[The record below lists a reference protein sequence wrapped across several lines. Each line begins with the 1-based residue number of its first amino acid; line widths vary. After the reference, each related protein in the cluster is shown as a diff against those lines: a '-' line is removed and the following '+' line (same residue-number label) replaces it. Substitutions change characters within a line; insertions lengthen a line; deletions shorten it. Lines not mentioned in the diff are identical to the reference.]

1 MTDRFGDGTTL
12 ATSDKGTALRPAVP
26 RPLRRL
32 RSTTQSFT
40 VGEGKGYLTVALAPD
55 GRVAE
60 VTVRMAKQGSTLA
73 GMMDAFSTTVTR
85 GLQHGVPLE
94 VLVAD
99 YVGMRFEP
107 SGLTNDPDIKRAGS
121 VMDYVGRRLAFD
133 HLPYD
138 IRVGLGVLTTE
149 ERAAKATID
158 GVGDAVWTD
167 LVGLSMSAPLVARPR
182 RG

>member
-1 MTDRFGDGTTL
+1 MTEWIEDSTTRATGTEQ
-12 ATSDKGTALRPAVP
+12 AARPALP
-26 RPLRRL
+26 RPPRRMK
-32 RSTTQSFT
+32 STTRSFT
-40 VGEGKGYLTVALAPD
+40 VGEGKGYLTVARTPD
-55 GRVAE
+55 GEVAE
-60 VTVRMAKQGSTLA
+60 VMVRMAKQGSTLA
-73 GMMDAFSTTVTR
+73 GMMDAFSSTVTR

-99 YVGMRFEP
+99 YVGTRFEP
-107 SGLTNDPDIKRAGS
+107 SGLTNDPEIKQAGS

-138 IRVGLGVLTTE
+138 ARVGLGVLTAE

-167 LVGLSMSAPLVARPR
+167 LVGLSMSAPVVARPR
-182 RG
+182 RS

>member
-1 MTDRFGDGTTL
+1 MTEWFGDGTTR
-12 ATSDKGTALRPAVP
+12 ATSDERTAPRPAVP
-26 RPLRRL
+26 RRPRRL
-32 RSTTQSFT
+32 QSTTRSFT
-40 VGEGKGYLTVALAPD
+40 VGEGKGYLTVARTPD

-60 VTVRMAKQGSTLA
+60 VMVRMAKQGSTLA
-73 GMMDAFSTTVTR
+73 GMMDAFSTTLTR

-94 VLVAD
+94 VLLAD

-107 SGLTNDPDIKRAGS
+107 SGLTNDPDIKQAGS
-121 VMDYVGRRLAFD
+121 VLDYVGRRLAFD

-138 IRVGLGVLTTE
+138 VRAGLGVLTTE

-167 LVGLSMSAPLVARPR
+167 LVGLSMSAPLVVRPR